1 MPAKTD
7 LRIIKSQRAIKKAFL
22 ELINEKGYANI
33 TITDIAKKAMINRKT
48 FYIHYETKEILYN
61 NIVDE
66 FFEILSPALD
76 SLQYLRGI
84 SQRKHIITLLLQV
97 KEHKDVF
104 NILYNDSTNTEFI
117 NKLKIKFN
125 YDLISKAHIDE
136 KTKNTHFTFELL
148 SEAYFSLFMT
158 FVQWWVNTSDDVS
171 ANEVVDMIIE
181 FFSKKT
187 LEILGINFNDYD
199 KKN

>member
-1 MPAKTD
+1 MRAKTD

-22 ELINEKGYANI
+22 ELIEEKGYANI
-33 TITDIAKKAMINRKT
+33 TITDIARKAMINRKT

-125 YDLISKAHIDE
+125 YDIISKAHIDE
-136 KTKNTHFTFELL
+136 KIQDTHFTFELL

-171 ANEVVDMIIE
+171 ANEVIDMIIE

-187 LEILGINFNDYD
+187 LEILGINFDDYN
-199 KKN
+199 K

>member
-1 MPAKTD
+1 MPEKTD
-7 LRIIKSQRAIKKAFL
+7 LRIIKSQKAIKKAFL
-22 ELINEKGYANI
+22 ELIREKGYANI

-61 NIVDE
+61 NIVDD
-66 FFEILSPALD
+66 FLEILSPALD
-76 SLQYLRGI
+76 SIQYLKGI

-117 NKLKIKFN
+117 NKLKLKFN
-125 YDLISKAHIDE
+125 YDLISKAHVDK
-136 KTKNTHFTFELL
+136 KTKYTHFTFELL

-158 FVQWWVNTSDDVS
+158 FVQWWVNSSDDVS

-187 LEILGINFNDYD
+187 LEILGIDFDTP
-199 KKN
+199 

>member
-1 MPAKTD
+1 MPEKTD
-7 LRIIKSQRAIKKAFL
+7 LRIIKSQKAIKKAFL
-22 ELINEKGYANI
+22 ELIREKGYANI

-61 NIVDE
+61 NIVDD
-66 FFEILSPALD
+66 FLEILSPALD
-76 SLQYLRGI
+76 SIQYLKGI

-117 NKLKIKFN
+117 NKLKLKFN
-125 YDLISKAHIDE
+125 YDLISKAHVDK
-136 KTKNTHFTFELL
+136 KTKYTHFTFELL

-158 FVQWWVNTSDDVS
+158 FVQWWVNSSDDVS

-181 FFSKKT
+181 FFSKKH
-187 LEILGINFNDYD
+187 LKY
-199 KKN
+199 